1 MADEGFEDVR
11 DYEAYLEQSV
21 VVMLR
26 DGRYLYGTMKSFDQF
41 NSITLDGVIE
51 RIFLDGQYAEK
62 RHELFIIRGEN
73 IMMMGMG
80 VLDAKDGLVQAD
92 FSVLRSRIQSL
103 HAPP

>member
-1 MADEGFEDVR
+1 MADQSFDDAR

-51 RIFLDGQYAEK
+51 RIFHGRKYAEK

-73 IMMMGMG
+73 IAVIGLAAPE
-80 VLDAKDGLVQAD
+80 VASGLVQAD
-92 FSVLRSRIQSL
+92 FSALRSEAQG
-103 HAPP
+103 AQP